1 MKIAYVLLLSF
12 LVTGWLRAEKQ
23 SINSNGLKDKRI
35 NVKSEGGMSLKTE
48 GQKASF
54 YKNVLVSM
62 GNLIMNCQQLDVEYQ
77 EGKNNK
83 LEAKTL
89 RGTGKVFCEEKEKNI
104 KAWCDEVIYDHKSEI
119 MTVSSD
125 KLSKV
130 IKDDQVFESKSFDIF
145 LKTGELKVKGRSTI
159 EISLE

>member
-1 MKIAYVLLLSF
+1 MKIFTTLLLTF
-12 LVTGWLRAEKQ
+12 LATGWLYAEKP
-23 SINSNGLKDKRI
+23 SINTNELKNKRI

-54 YKNVLVSM
+54 YKDVVVSM
-62 GNLIMNCQQLDVEYQ
+62 GNLLMNCQQLDVEYQ
-77 EGKNNK
+77 EGENNK
-83 LEAKTL
+83 LEAKSL
-89 RGTGKVFCEEKEKNI
+89 KGTGKVFCEEKEKNI

-130 IKDDQVFESKSFDIF
+130 IKDDQIFESKSFDIF
-145 LKTGELKVKGRSTI
+145 LKTGELKVKGRSTL